1 MDTSALIF
9 MIFVNV
15 GVTAT
20 TAYFF
25 WKILTNPPD
34 QDE

>member
-1 MDTSALIF
+1 MDPIALIF

-25 WKILTNPPD
+25 WKILNNPPD
-34 QDE
+34 EK